1 MPAKLRSIL
10 LAAATSVALISPFMP
25 VQAQTTPLTTI
36 RVASPAVDVTGNLFY
51 ALDLGYFKQAGLD
64 VQLTTLAAG
73 ADAVAAVI
81 GGAVEVGSSNLVAIA
96 LAHEAGFPVV
106 LVAPSGGN
114 SVKFPIDAI
123 VVAKDSPIKTAKDL
137 SGKTIVTSA
146 LQNILQV
153 QVDAWMDKNGGDYKS
168 VKWIQAPPPQE
179 AGVVATGHA
188 DAATITET
196 FLSAALA
203 NGDVRLL
210 ADTGN
215 EVSPIVI
222 EGRLFLQHRLREEPC
237 RSAQEIQRRRPS
249 GRSLGEHTP
258 RRSVRDHAEICQ
270 VGAGENRQSR
280 RVSRHVPLQRS
291 PAAHQRLSQIRRPE
305 SVVPRRRHRDS
316 RPSLS
321 AIMANFSH
329 GPAGNGHGGDDF
341 RGRVG

>member
-1 MPAKLRSIL
+1 MPTKLRSIL
-10 LAAATSVALISPFMP
+10 LAAATSVALISPSMP
-25 VQAQTTPLTTI
+25 VQAQTTLTTI

-114 SVKFPIDAI
+114 SVKFPIDGI
-123 VVAKDSPIKTAKDL
+123 VVAKDSPIKTARDL
-137 SGKTIVTSA
+137 NGKTIVTSA

-179 AGVVATGHA
+179 SGVVATGHA

-196 FLSAALA
+196 FLSSALA

-210 ADTGN
+210 ADTGA
-215 EVSPIVI
+215 EVAPIVI
-222 EGRLFLQHRLREEPC
+222 EGGYFCSSDYAKSHADLLKKFSAAVLAAGVWANAHRDEAFAIMQKYAKSAPVKVVNHAVYPDTFHSKDLQALINA
-237 RSAQEIQRRRPS
+237 SAKYGVLKAPF
-249 GRSLGEHTP
+249 
-258 RRSVRDHAEICQ
+258 
-270 VGAGENRQSR
+270 
-280 RVSRHVPLQRS
+280 
-291 PAAHQRLSQIRRPE
+291 PAADIVIPE
-305 SVVPRRRHRDS
+305 LR
-316 RPSLS
+316 
-321 AIMANFSH
+321 
-329 GPAGNGHGGDDF
+329 
-341 RGRVG
+341 